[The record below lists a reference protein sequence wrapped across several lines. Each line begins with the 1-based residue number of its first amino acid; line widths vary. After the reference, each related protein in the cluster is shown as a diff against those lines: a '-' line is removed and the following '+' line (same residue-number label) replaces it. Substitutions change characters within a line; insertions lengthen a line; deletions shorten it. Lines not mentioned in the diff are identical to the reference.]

1 MIRRLARSPPV
12 RDDAAHAQRV
22 ECGVRAGPR
31 RSGRGHGLCPRR
43 RDGAGQLDR
52 RGVGRPVHQGPAAHP
67 EEGVDHLRHRPAGVS
82 ALVRRRRPCQREGL
96 RVGRRLCRRRQAGLR
111 ACGRDVGAGAVQRGH
126 RPGPE
131 DVRRQPQRVL
141 HHRRTQAGRR
151 LLLAVLRRHPGGRRA
166 EVLPRRGGEGRR
178 RPQGPQARRAG
189 RHHQLHRREGGR
201 PGRGGLQQQ
210 RRRQGGVVERSD
222 RRAGAGSADGVPGP
236 GRTRRRRHRRAVAGR
251 RREGRAVRHRARQGQ
266 PADGVRVQGRR
277 RAGYRRRTVQ
287 AAEDVAHRRRQRTG
301 SVVTTAALDRVAYRQ
316 SRARRSTLIALVSTV
331 VFAAVLLLA
340 VTSSPGWPRVRESFF
355 NLRIGWDSLPALL
368 EGLWLNVRVLI
379 VCQAL
384 ILIFGLGLAAV
395 RTLRGP
401 VWFPLRALATGYVDL
416 FRGLPLL
423 ICLYLVGF
431 GLPGLRLTGLPND
444 PVLLGGLALVLIYS
458 AYVAEVFRAGI
469 ESVHPSQLAAA
480 KSLGLNHRRTMQLV
494 VLPQATRRVT
504 PALLNDF
511 VALQKDCGLISV
523 LGAVDAV
530 RAAQIQAATTYNF
543 TPYVV
548 AGLLFVALAIPSARL
563 ADWAANRVATR
574 QGAL

>member
-1 MIRRLARSPPV
+1 
-12 RDDAAHAQRV
+12 
-22 ECGVRAGPR
+22 
-31 RSGRGHGLCPRR
+31 
-43 RDGAGQLDR
+43 
-52 RGVGRPVHQGPAAHP
+52 
-67 EEGVDHLRHRPAGVS
+67 VS
-82 ALVRRRRPCQREGL
+82 
-96 RVGRRLCRRRQAGLR
+96 
-111 ACGRDVGAGAVQRGH
+111 
-126 RPGPE
+126 
-131 DVRRQPQRVL
+131 
-141 HHRRTQAGRR
+141 
-151 LLLAVLRRHPGGRRA
+151 
-166 EVLPRRGGEGRR
+166 
-178 RPQGPQARRAG
+178 
-189 RHHQLHRREGGR
+189 
-201 PGRGGLQQQ
+201 
-210 RRRQGGVVERSD
+210 
-222 RRAGAGSADGVPGP
+222 
-236 GRTRRRRHRRAVAGR
+236 
-251 RREGRAVRHRARQGQ
+251 
-266 PADGVRVQGRR
+266 
-277 RAGYRRRTVQ
+277 
-287 AAEDVAHRRRQRTG
+287 
-301 SVVTTAALDRVAYRQ
+301 TAAIDRVAYRQ

-340 VTSSPGWPRVRESFF
+340 VTSSPGWPRVRDSFF
-355 NLRIGWDSLPALL
+355 NLRIGAESLPALL
-368 EGLWLNVRVLI
+368 AGLWLNIRVLI
-379 VCQAL
+379 VCQVL
-384 ILIFGLGLAAV
+384 ILIFGLGLAAL

-431 GLPGLRLTGLPND
+431 GLPGLRLSGLPTN

-548 AGLLFVALAIPSARL
+548 AGLLFVALAVPSARL
-563 ADWAANRVATR
+563 ADWASARLANR

>member
-1 MIRRLARSPPV
+1 M
-12 RDDAAHAQRV
+12 
-22 ECGVRAGPR
+22 
-31 RSGRGHGLCPRR
+31 
-43 RDGAGQLDR
+43 
-52 RGVGRPVHQGPAAHP
+52 
-67 EEGVDHLRHRPAGVS
+67 
-82 ALVRRRRPCQREGL
+82 
-96 RVGRRLCRRRQAGLR
+96 
-111 ACGRDVGAGAVQRGH
+111 
-126 RPGPE
+126 
-131 DVRRQPQRVL
+131 
-141 HHRRTQAGRR
+141 
-151 LLLAVLRRHPGGRRA
+151 
-166 EVLPRRGGEGRR
+166 
-178 RPQGPQARRAG
+178 
-189 RHHQLHRREGGR
+189 
-201 PGRGGLQQQ
+201 
-210 RRRQGGVVERSD
+210 
-222 RRAGAGSADGVPGP
+222 
-236 GRTRRRRHRRAVAGR
+236 
-251 RREGRAVRHRARQGQ
+251 
-266 PADGVRVQGRR
+266 
-277 RAGYRRRTVQ
+277 
-287 AAEDVAHRRRQRTG
+287 
-301 SVVTTAALDRVAYRQ
+301 TTAAIDRVAYRQ

-331 VFAAVLLLA
+331 VFAAVLLFA
-340 VTSSPGWPRVRESFF
+340 VTSSPGWPRVRDSFF
-355 NLRIGWDSLPALL
+355 NLRVGWESLPALL
-368 EGLWLNVRVLI
+368 DGLWLNIRVLV
-379 VCQAL
+379 VCQVL

-431 GLPGLRLTGLPND
+431 GLPGLRLSGIPTN

-480 KSLGLNHRRTMQLV
+480 KSLGLDYRRTMRLV

-548 AGLLFVALAIPSARL
+548 AGLLFVALAVPSARL
-563 ADWAANRVATR
+563 ADWASKRAGIR